1 MKFFKLLIVLLFL
14 LPKVSKAQPQVYFDY
29 KVYYTPEHT
38 PYVETLLQFSS
49 GSLKYLAN
57 TNGGLVSAVEVTQIF
72 KIRDSIVLVDKYIV
86 NSPEMADSTVE
97 DYFDVKRFQ
106 LQAGMYD
113 FEILVKDLNNNEI
126 ISGQQVIE
134 INSFNEMGLSFSS
147 LGFIQSAVKSSEK
160 NAFVKNGYFILPYL
174 TNYFPPIN
182 EKLATYFELYNTQLL
197 LGEGEK
203 FILTFEIEEFKTG
216 KKIEKAFKFQKL
228 TAADVVPVLSF
239 LSITTIPSGEYNFI
253 VSLIDKNN
261 TILKTEKLFFQRRS
275 DLIVESKI
283 SLENL
288 DIANSFTKDIDYDSI
303 PFYVNSL
310 MPITEMFEYESI
322 LALLKSGDTL
332 SMQKYFHAFWVQT
345 SPENAYEGWL
355 KYKMQVM
362 YCEGIFGTQIKHG
375 FETDRGRIFLKYGAA
390 NTIMDRPNEPSAYPY
405 QIWHYYR
412 IGQRSNVRFVF
423 YNPDLVT
430 NDYPMLHS
438 ELPGEIQNYR
448 WQHDLHKRN
457 SPNINIDDPND
468 GNIQHYGGN
477 SSIYFNN

>member
-1 MKFFKLLIVLLFL
+1 
-14 LPKVSKAQPQVYFDY
+14 VSKAQPQVYFDY

-197 LGEGEK
+197 LGEG
-203 FILTFEIEEFKTG
+203 
-216 KKIEKAFKFQKL
+216 
-228 TAADVVPVLSF
+228 
-239 LSITTIPSGEYNFI
+239 
-253 VSLIDKNN
+253 
-261 TILKTEKLFFQRRS
+261 
-275 DLIVESKI
+275 
-283 SLENL
+283 
-288 DIANSFTKDIDYDSI
+288 
-303 PFYVNSL
+303 
-310 MPITEMFEYESI
+310 
-322 LALLKSGDTL
+322 
-332 SMQKYFHAFWVQT
+332 
-345 SPENAYEGWL
+345 
-355 KYKMQVM
+355 
-362 YCEGIFGTQIKHG
+362 
-375 FETDRGRIFLKYGAA
+375 
-390 NTIMDRPNEPSAYPY
+390 
-405 QIWHYYR
+405 
-412 IGQRSNVRFVF
+412 
-423 YNPDLVT
+423 
-430 NDYPMLHS
+430 
-438 ELPGEIQNYR
+438 
-448 WQHDLHKRN
+448 
-457 SPNINIDDPND
+457 
-468 GNIQHYGGN
+468 
-477 SSIYFNN
+477 